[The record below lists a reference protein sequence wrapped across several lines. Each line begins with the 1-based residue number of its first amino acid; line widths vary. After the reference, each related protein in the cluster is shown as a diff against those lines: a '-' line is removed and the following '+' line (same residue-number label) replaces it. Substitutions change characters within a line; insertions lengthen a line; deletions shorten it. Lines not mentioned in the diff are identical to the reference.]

1 MFCRNGMHAI
11 LVCPLVV
18 FLSCVLLL
26 PRAVNAQEATADYRL
41 PVKTIADGR
50 LTVSVGQ
57 YSGVVPIYTSSDWT
71 IPQPEVTRALVVL
84 HGRLRNADEYYAGA
98 QQTIAAAGEA
108 GKNAFLVVP
117 QFLAHRDCIAHHL
130 DHDVIH
136 WPLSEWMG
144 GDDASASMR
153 VSSFDVIDAIL
164 ARLSDRTVFPNLR
177 TVVLAGHSGGGQLL
191 QRYAAVARGDAPL
204 LSAGIRIKWIVSN
217 PSTYLYFTA
226 DRPTKTGQFAPF
238 DASQCP
244 LFNLWKYGVDHPPR
258 YVSGSPDQLE
268 KAYLRR
274 DITYLLGGADN
285 DPNLEAL
292 DKSCAAEAQ
301 GDSHLTR
308 GINYVHYLQFRHPQI
323 AQKLLIVPDVGHDA
337 NKMFSSP
344 MGLSVIFD
352 LPAPK

>member
-1 MFCRNGMHAI
+1 MFRLNGIHA
-11 LVCPLVV
+11 L
-18 FLSCVLLL
+18 FLCQLFICASWIIV
-26 PRAVNAQEATADYRL
+26 PRVALAQEATADYRL
-41 PVKTIADGR
+41 PVKTVADDR
-50 LTVSVGQ
+50 LSVTVGE
-57 YSGVVPIYTSSDWT
+57 YSGVVPIYTSADWT
-71 IPQPEVTRALVVL
+71 KPQTDVTRALVVF

-98 QQTIAAAGEA
+98 QQTIAAAGDA
-108 GKNAFLVVP
+108 GKNTFLVVP
-117 QFLAHRDCIAHHL
+117 QFLAHRDCTAHHL
-130 DHDVIH
+130 DHDTIH

-153 VSSFDVIDAIL
+153 VSSFDVIDAVL
-164 ARLSDRTVFPNLR
+164 AHLADRTIFPKLA

-191 QRYAAVARGDAPL
+191 QRYAAVAKGDAPL
-204 LSAGIRIKWIVSN
+204 LAQGVKIKWIVSN

-238 DASQCP
+238 DASQCQ
-244 LFNLWKYGVDHPPR
+244 LFNLWKYGMDHPPR
-258 YVSGSPDQLE
+258 YVTGSADQLE
-268 KAYLRR
+268 KAYFGR
-274 DITYLLGGADN
+274 DISYLLGGADN

-308 GINYVHYLQFRHPQI
+308 GVNYVHYLQFLHPEIQ
-323 AQKLLIVPDVGHDA
+323 QKLQILAGVGHDA

-344 MGLSVIFD
+344 MGLSLIFD